1 MHFSP
6 KFNFTIRHCSHY
18 SSLRKLPKLRKIAN
32 YHRPQ
37 AILQALIEYL
47 YRARSL
53 PFTHAENI
61 ETTHSSRSPNSS
73 PKSNSRHELLQKLPQ
88 FLGYHP
94 IDKFDFFFESIGIPY
109 WEIKVENEFKKG
121 LEKIKSRREHR
132 GTMERLNFL
141 LGIGFGQN
149 LVMIK
154 VLSGLHGSR
163 AQLQERFNLLLNL
176 GIKYPNLCKIVYCR
190 VKALNQNPAML
201 EEKVNYLQFG
211 LGCSLLYLDVYP
223 GFLCFNLENRIKPRC
238 AIHQWLFEKGLVRR
252 KYRITSMISPSEKTI
267 IARLYNIHPSNPK
280 TVVGEPI

>member
-18 SSLRKLPKLRKIAN
+18 SSLRKLPKLRKIPN

-37 AILQALIEYL
+37 AILQAQQALIEYL
-47 YRARSL
+47 YCARSL

-61 ETTHSSRSPNSS
+61 SNNSLFSLSELISKVEFSPQNFSRSFP
-73 PKSNSRHELLQKLPQ
+73 R
-88 FLGYHP
+88 FLRYHP

-109 WEIKVENEFKKG
+109 WEIKEGLGKDKIKKRTQGYNGEVKFLAWHWFRTESSYDKG
-121 LEKIKSRREHR
+121 LI
-132 GTMERLNFL
+132 RL
-141 LGIGFGQN
+141 
-149 LVMIK
+149 
-154 VLSGLHGSR
+154 
-163 AQLQERFNLLLNL
+163 AW
-176 GIKYPNLCKIVYCR
+176 LCKIVYCR
-190 VKALNQNPAML
+190 VKALNQNHAML

-211 LGCSLLYLDVYP
+211 LGCSLQYLDVYP

-267 IARLYNIHPSNPK
+267 IARLYNIHPKAIPKQWLENPSRFK
-280 TVVGEPI
+280 Q